1 MLLAL
6 FIAVGTEFEIFGPFI
21 LTIFTRFTCATLLT
35 LYAFFTMKIYF
46 SNESQ
51 LFLGPI
57 RVQLLLYS

>member
-21 LTIFTRFTCATLLT
+21 LAIFTRFTRATLLT
-35 LYAFFTMKIYF
+35 LYTFFTMKIYF

-51 LFLGPI
+51 RLLGPI
-57 RVQLLLYS
+57 CVKLLGNR